1 MPVILSAWWYTPDR
15 EDTRMPRLK
24 QAGREAG
31 NPFANQIFDLLF
43 EDRDP
48 IAEPGTATGTPG
60 NWWTVFNIVP
70 DAFKHTT
77 EGFQFYR
84 SKNRK
89 LDPKLRELGQIRAG
103 FAVGS
108 QFVFSQHCKAS
119 RDVGLTEDQIA
130 AIPHWQVAD
139 CFSPLE
145 RAVLAYTDGLVLQ
158 RGRVPDDVFEALKA
172 ELSDEEILE
181 FTYITCTYM
190 MHAIMSR
197 ALKLEYDDVDERVV
211 EIAAPDGSDTDVM
224 SMVDKGGN

>member
-1 MPVILSAWWYTPDR
+1 
-15 EDTRMPRLK
+15 MPRLK

-119 RDVGLTEDQIA
+119 RDAGLTEDQIA

-158 RGRVPDDVFEALKA
+158 RGRVPDGVFEALKA

-224 SMVDKGGN
+224 SMVDKEGN

>member
-1 MPVILSAWWYTPDR
+1 
-15 EDTRMPRLK
+15 MPRLK

-43 EDRDP
+43 ADRDP
-48 IAEPGTATGTPG
+48 IAEPGTATSTPG

-108 QFVFSQHCKAS
+108 QFVFSQHCKAC

-130 AIPHWQVAD
+130 AIPHWPVAD

-158 RGRVPDDVFEALKA
+158 RGRVPDGVFEALKA

-197 ALKLEYDDVDERVV
+197 ALKLEYDDVDDRVV

-224 SMVDKGGN
+224 SMVDRGGN

>member
-1 MPVILSAWWYTPDR
+1 
-15 EDTRMPRLK
+15 MPRLK

-31 NPFANQIFDLLF
+31 NPFTNQIFDLLF

-89 LDPKLRELGQIRAG
+89 LDPKLRELGQIRPG

-108 QFVFSQHCKAS
+108 QFVFSQHCKAC
-119 RDVGLTEDQIA
+119 RDAGLTEDQIA

-158 RGRVPDDVFEALKA
+158 RGRVPDGVFEALKA

-224 SMVDKGGN
+224 SMVDKEGN